1 VEVLEIP
8 RAAQAVL
15 AAVVTV
21 SLELLMVRMAQ
32 QTQAAVAEALVTIL
46 TEQEQQAA
54 PAVQVS

>member
-1 VEVLEIP
+1 
-8 RAAQAVL
+8 
-15 AAVVTV
+15 VTV

-54 PAVQVS
+54 QAVQVSSS